1 MLKEGMKVNS
11 PTIYN
16 YISEN
21 TRKTDFDISYI
32 TRVLGSGDRINDE
45 AIKSLFNIL
54 QNTENSINEVVFQ
67 KANELNKLLKVAG
80 NRNQKLLFEVDENG
94 NTTGYIIR
102 DLNYGRFYKDLKQFK
117 E

>member
-1 MLKEGMKVNS
+1 MLKEGIKVNS

-54 QNTENSINEVVFQ
+54 
-67 KANELNKLLKVAG
+67 
-80 NRNQKLLFEVDENG
+80 
-94 NTTGYIIR
+94 
-102 DLNYGRFYKDLKQFK
+102 
-117 E
+117 